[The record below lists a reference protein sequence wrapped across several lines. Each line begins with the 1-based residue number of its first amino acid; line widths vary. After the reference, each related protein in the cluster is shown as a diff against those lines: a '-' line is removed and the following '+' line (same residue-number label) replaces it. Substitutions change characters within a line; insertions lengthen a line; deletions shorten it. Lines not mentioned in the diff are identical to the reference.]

1 MKQACQRQGSMKTC
15 NFLSTTVEL
24 HQGVKIFGG
33 RAEPRGG
40 RQWQAGRKL
49 EEAQGGATCATA
61 TTWDQVQEPPWL
73 LCEYVFRP
81 FLPHNY

>member
-1 MKQACQRQGSMKTC
+1 MVHCSVKLDQD
-15 NFLSTTVEL
+15 
-24 HQGVKIFGG
+24 VKIFGG

-73 LCEYVFRP
+73 LCDMFLGLFSLTIISLAEDCVP
-81 FLPHNY
+81 FIKV